1 MESKGIETK
10 TLPVFL
16 LNSCAKYSKQD
27 HLLQEEGTP
36 SDGKLPK
43 VEKTNLEKNFRYGN
57 Q

>member
-10 TLPVFL
+10 TLLFL

-27 HLLQEEGTP
+27 HLLQEEGGL

-43 VEKTNLEKNFRYGN
+43 VEKSNLDKIFRYGN

>member
-27 HLLQEEGTP
+27 HLLEEEGML
-36 SDGKLPK
+36 SDGELPK
-43 VEKTNLEKNFRYGN
+43 VEKSNLEKILRHRN

>member
-27 HLLQEEGTP
+27 HLLQEEGGL

-43 VEKTNLEKNFRYGN
+43 IEKSNLEKIFSYGN

>member
-10 TLPVFL
+10 TLLFL

-27 HLLQEEGTP
+27 HLLQEEGML

-43 VEKTNLEKNFRYGN
+43 VEKTNLEKIFSYRN